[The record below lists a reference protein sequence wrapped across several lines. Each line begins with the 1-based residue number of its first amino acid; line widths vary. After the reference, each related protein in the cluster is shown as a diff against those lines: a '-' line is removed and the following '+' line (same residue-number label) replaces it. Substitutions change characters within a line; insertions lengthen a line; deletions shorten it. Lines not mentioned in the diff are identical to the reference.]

1 MNSTPLTIQVDTDTC
16 DACPA
21 IAHVRAYVY
30 AEMPSGLTLAFC
42 GSHGR
47 RHTPALLAQGATI
60 IDLSYTIGTTNA

>member
-1 MNSTPLTIQVDTDTC
+1 MSENPPLTVIEVDDGFC

-42 GSHGR
+42 GHHGTQHR
-47 RHTPALLAQGATI
+47 AALTAQGATI
-60 IDLSYTIGTTNA
+60 IDLTYTVQP